1 MSMYGIHNIHT
12 RQKPLLFSSLLD
24 SCTLLFIEYERI
36 FSQKPKS
43 DMQMSA
49 AALTKKENMLQTE
62 PNQPS
67 KPNKWDNG
75 ALQ

>member
-1 MSMYGIHNIHT
+1 MPEAVAIFFFAWFFVRCFLLNT
-12 RQKPLLFSSLLD
+12 RG
-24 SCTLLFIEYERI
+24 I

-49 AALTKKENMLQTE
+49 AALKKNMLQTE